1 MVLSYN
7 QNQHPPKM
15 PWIQMKYGIAIVYA
29 GLLALAFD
37 QNNSIQY
44 VFPVCVGL
52 TIVVVS
58 FLAQRLE
65 KANGKAKIWHFS
77 AMQLNFMLFV
87 LLVFVAGRMFNRLL
101 TATSVFFEISLL
113 ALSLQCLFITSDP
126 FQSEHEYLN
135 DPERGE

>member
-1 MVLSYN
+1 M
-7 QNQHPPKM
+7 HPKQAPKNM

-29 GLLALAFD
+29 GLLAIALD
-37 QNNSIQY
+37 QHSSFQY

-58 FLAQRLE
+58 ILAQRLE
-65 KANGKAKIWHFS
+65 KAKGKVKIWHFT
-77 AMQLNFMLFV
+77 AMQLNFMMFV
-87 LLVFVAGRMFNRLL
+87 LLVFVAGRVFNRLL
-101 TATSVFFEISLL
+101 TTTSVFFEISLL

-135 DPERGE
+135 DPERDE